1 MDIIGLRLLLVSVS
15 GSDATATNPIIN
27 RRMNQTVTKFD
38 ATNDSSCRRD
48 VHCQVWGERR
58 DSNPRFPEPQ
68 SGALPLGHAHH
79 RYDYSLEHVGMVVKN
94 MRWSCGLQ
102 DTSPQLHL
110 DVSYPLRR
118 LLPRPVETTPG
129 RSGRG
134 SSPCPTRPR
143 SRSRTPPARRRTR
156 RPPRGRG
163 ARSSSRIPGPPRWP
177 ST

>member
-1 MDIIGLRLLLVSVS
+1 MVSVGNQARQRS
-15 GSDATATNPIIN
+15 SLPLSVTPIKPLRNSTPRTAFL
-27 RRMNQTVTKFD
+27 TVAAFLLSK
-38 ATNDSSCRRD
+38 
-48 VHCQVWGERR
+48 VWGERR

-79 RYDYSLEHVGMVVKN
+79 RYGYSLRHIGMVVKK
-94 MRWSCGLQ
+94 MRWSCGFK
-102 DTSPQLHL
+102 SHCPQLHL
-110 DVSYPLRR
+110 DVSYAWRP
-118 LLPRPVETTPG
+118 LLPRAAETTRG
-129 RSGRG
+129 RSGRD
-134 SSPCPTRPR
+134 SLPCPTRPR